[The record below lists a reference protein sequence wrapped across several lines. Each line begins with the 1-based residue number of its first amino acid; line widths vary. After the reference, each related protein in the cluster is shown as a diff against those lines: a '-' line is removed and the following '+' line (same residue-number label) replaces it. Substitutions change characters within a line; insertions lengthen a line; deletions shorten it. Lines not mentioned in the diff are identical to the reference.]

1 MNERYPLIDHATER
15 LRAASERPLAEIT
28 LDAAADGALSIED
41 LQIHADTLRAQAEIA
56 RAAGYRQLAANLTR
70 AAELARVPNDE
81 VLRVYELLRPG
92 RASFAELIALAEL
105 LERRYDARETAGL
118 VREAASVYQ
127 SRGLARR

>member
-1 MNERYPLIDHATER
+1 MNERYPLMDHAAER
-15 LRAASERPLAEIT
+15 LRAASDRPLAEIT

-56 RAAGYRQLAANLTR
+56 RAAGHRQLAANLTR
-70 AAELARVPNDE
+70 AAELAHVPNDE

>member
-1 MNERYPLIDHATER
+1 MNERYPLMDHAAER

-28 LDAAADGALSIED
+28 LDAADGALSIED

-105 LERRYDARETAGL
+105 LERRYDACETAGL

>member
-1 MNERYPLIDHATER
+1 MNERYPLMDHAAER
-15 LRAASERPLAEIT
+15 LRAASDRPLAEIT
-28 LDAAADGALSIED
+28 LDAAAKGALSIED

-56 RAAGYRQLAANLTR
+56 RAAGHRQLAANLTR
-70 AAELARVPNDE
+70 AAELAHVPNDE

>member
-1 MNERYPLIDHATER
+1 MNERYPLIDHAAER

>member
-1 MNERYPLIDHATER
+1 MNERYPLIDHAAER

-28 LDAAADGALSIED
+28 LDAAAEGALSIED

>member
-1 MNERYPLIDHATER
+1 MNERYPLMDHAAER
-15 LRAASERPLAEIT
+15 LRAASDRPLAEIT

-56 RAAGYRQLAANLTR
+56 RAAGHRQLAANLTR

-118 VREAASVYQ
+118 VREAALVYQ

>member
-1 MNERYPLIDHATER
+1 MNERYPLMDHAAER
-15 LRAASERPLAEIT
+15 LRAASDRPLAEIT

-92 RASFAELIALAEL
+92 RASFAELLALAEL

>member
-1 MNERYPLIDHATER
+1 MNERYPLIDHAAEH
-15 LRAASERPLAEIT
+15 LRAASERSLAEIT

>member
-1 MNERYPLIDHATER
+1 MNERYPLMDHAAER
-15 LRAASERPLAEIT
+15 LRAASDRPLAEIT
-28 LDAAADGALSIED
+28 LDAAANGALSIED

-56 RAAGYRQLAANLTR
+56 RAAGHRQLAANLTR